1 MSSFGTRT
9 SGLFGGESLVS
20 CQIIC
25 CFNCGVEVLDSGTCS
40 TVRCA
45 VNNCASGSY
54 SGSFGGQCNTSSG
67 YGSVVLGGDKNIA
80 QATNSFVGGGRCN
93 NVCNSV
99 SENNGFG
106 SVVVGGVGNN
116 TIGGTYNFT
125 SNCFSVAPTIC
136 NSGAR
141 TFIGGGFQNKTS
153 ANSSAVVGGYQ
164 NTASAIYTF
173 IGGGAVN
180 NATTSYATVGGGFCN
195 NALGNG
201 SFVGGGNCNF
211 SCLCTSTIGGGR
223 CNIANACYSFIGAGF
238 RNTVSGYFASLSGSG
253 RDNSAT
259 NTGANVNGGR
269 SNTASGVYSVIGGG
283 LSNTASS
290 CYSAILGGT
299 NNNTSTF
306 GSAMIIGSNL
316 TATQACTT
324 FTNCLSANNLTQGCF
339 VCVGANKVLVNS
351 PLPVNLGL
359 FAQTG
364 NSTPITATTLEG
376 TLIDGGVG
384 TLSVP
389 ANGFVVGDS
398 FVASLSG
405 LMSAKNNDTITIR
418 VKSGSVVLADSGA
431 LTLPTIA
438 NQVWSLGIE
447 FTVRTLGGAGVASI
461 VTLGQLHI
469 LKFASGT
476 QEGFGFNSVNTTTF
490 DTTVTNTLN
499 ITAEWSSNSAS
510 NSIYTD
516 LFVLNKSY

>member
-1 MSSFGTRT
+1 MSSFGTRN
-9 SGLFGGESLVS
+9 SGLFGANALVS
-20 CQIIC
+20 CQVINC
-25 CFNCGVEVLDSGTCS
+25 YNCGVEVLGSGCCS
-40 TVRCA
+40 TVRCS
-45 VNNCASGSY
+45 VNNDSSGAY

-80 QATNSFVGGGRCN
+80 QATNSFIGGGRCN

-125 SNCFSVAPTIC
+125 TNSFTVAPTIC

-283 LSNTASS
+283 LSNTASGCIS
-290 CYSAILGGT
+290 NVGGGQC
-299 NNNTSTF
+299 NT
-306 GSAMIIGSNL
+306 
-316 TATQACTT
+316 
-324 FTNCLSANNLTQGCF
+324 
-339 VCVGANKVLVNS
+339 
-351 PLPVNLGL
+351 
-359 FAQTG
+359 
-364 NSTPITATTLEG
+364 
-376 TLIDGGVG
+376 
-384 TLSVP
+384 
-389 ANGFVVGDS
+389 
-398 FVASLSG
+398 ASG
-405 LMSAKNNDTITIR
+405 Y
-418 VKSGSVVLADSGA
+418 GSVVLGGLCNMSCASYSSSMGICA
-431 LTLPTIA
+431 LSYLYGQSVNSTGSFATQGGGQSSCTIA
-438 NQVWSLGIE
+438 WREAVMNANANVDMSLDGTGTTNLIIPLGNNRGWNVYVDWILVVTSLGSG
-447 FTVRTLGGAGVASI
+447 TSGGLAVGAIHDGTDAFFFKRVGGVASI
-461 VTLGQLHI
+461 STQTNI
-469 LKFASGT
+469 ASHNDAGMASSNVAFSVGASNNLRLQMNAPSTAGT
-476 QEGFGFNSVNTTTF
+476 DTTF
-490 DTTVTNTLN
+490 RGVAN
-499 ITAEWSSNSAS
+499 IR
-510 NSIYTD
+510 
-516 LFVLNKSY
+516 FVEVAW

>member
-1 MSSFGTRT
+1 MSDFGTRM
-9 SGLFGGESLVS
+9 SGLFGASALVS
-20 CQIIC
+20 CQVINC
-25 CFNCGVEVLDSGTCS
+25 YNCGVEVLDSGTCS

-54 SGSFGGQCNTSSG
+54 SGSFGGQCNTASG
-67 YGSVVLGGDKNIA
+67 YGSVILGGDRNFA
-80 QATNSFVGGGRCN
+80 QASNGFVGGGRCN
-93 NVCNSV
+93 NICNSV
-99 SENNGFG
+99 SSNSAFG

-125 SNCFSVAPTIC
+125 TNSFTVAPTIC

-153 ANSSAVVGGYQ
+153 ANSSVVVGGYQ

-195 NALGNG
+195 NVLGNG

-223 CNIANACYSFIGAGF
+223 CNIANSCYSFIGAGF

-283 LSNTASS
+283 LTNTASS
-290 CYSAILGGT
+290 CCSAILGGT

-306 GSAMIIGSNL
+306 GSVMIVGSNL
-316 TATQACTT
+316 TATQDCTT
-324 FTNCLSANNLTQGCF
+324 FTNCLSADNLTQGCM

-351 PLPVNLGL
+351 LLPSNLGL

-364 NSTPITATTLEG
+364 NSPIITATTTES

-384 TLSVP
+384 TLTIP
-389 ANGFVVGDS
+389 ANGFTVGDS
-398 FVASLSG
+398 FVASFSG
-405 LMSAKNNDTITIR
+405 IMSAKNNDTITIR
-418 VKSGSVVLADSGA
+418 VKSGATILADSGA

-438 NQVWSLGIE
+438 NQVWSLMIE
-447 FTVRTLGGAGVASI
+447 FTVRTIGGVGVASV
-461 VTLGQLHI
+461 VTLGQMHI
-469 LKFASGT
+469 LKKASGS
-476 QEGFGFNSVNTTTF
+476 QEGFGFNTVNTTTF
-490 DTTVTNTLN
+490 DTTISNTLDV
-499 ITAEWSSNSAS
+499 TVQWSSNSAL
-510 NSIYTD
+510 NSIYSD